1 MPTPQG
7 RIILNIKAAAK
18 YYDPTVP
25 ASTPDG
31 GSNVKMP
38 DGSML
43 SVGGCQDSEG
53 VYRTLEVYQVIT
65 CEDDG
70 SGSGSP
76 TEWCRLIVCSDRFE
90 KPEGW

>member
-1 MPTPQG
+1 MAQG

-31 GSNVKMP
+31 GEMATMP
-38 DGSML
+38 DGSSL
-43 SVGGCQDSEG
+43 LVGGCKDSEG
-53 VYRTLEVYQVIT
+53 VYRTLEVFQMIT

-70 SGSGSP
+70 TGTG
-76 TEWCRLIVCSDRFE
+76 TVKEFCRLFVCSDRFE
-90 KPEGW
+90 KPAGW